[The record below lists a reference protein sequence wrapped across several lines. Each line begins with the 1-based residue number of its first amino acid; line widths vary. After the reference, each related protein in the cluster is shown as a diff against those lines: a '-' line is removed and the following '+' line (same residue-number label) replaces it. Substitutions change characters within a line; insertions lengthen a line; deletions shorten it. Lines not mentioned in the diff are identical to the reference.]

1 MNEVE
6 FSIQSDK
13 VTLLWQQPPQRVE
26 LAGGYTAV
34 ADGLLKGGKVTAW
47 DVEMMI
53 YRIEEII
60 ESDHAVQPIRGDA
73 FCRDP
78 LLKQV
83 SDSYLAGA
91 RVLYP
96 PVIEQAFNQFA
107 DQLSYSAIAID
118 AESIPALAGF
128 IFIREMVHHL
138 DIRQITLL

>member
-6 FSIQSDK
+6 FSVQSDT
-13 VTLLWQQPPQRVE
+13 VSLLWLDPQQRVE
-26 LAGGYTAV
+26 LAGGYATV

-73 FCRDP
+73 LCRDP

-91 RVLYP
+91 RVLFP
-96 PVIEQAFNQFA
+96 PAIEEAFNQFA
-107 DQLSYSAIAID
+107 DQLSYSAIAVD
-118 AESIPALAGF
+118 AENIPALTGF

-138 DIRQITLL
+138 DIRKITLR